1 MIIKFCILREIEAK
15 RFNIPSLFSVIDIM
29 IRECEEHGYYRDEE
43 CPECGERGK
52 FIMSDEE
59 GENLGKTT
67 AGVLR
72 HFPDKY
78 GLEMD
83 ERGWISIE
91 HFVKVLRNRQK
102 SFHWLRQYH
111 VKALAATDEKNR
123 YQRDGDRIRAT
134 YGHSVEVDLDLPT
147 EDIPEVL
154 YAPTTEKES
163 ELLLEGGLRP
173 SDRSYVHLSGTYESA
188 VEAGAVRTDEP
199 VILKVDAEQAIE
211 DGHEIMEAGKDV
223 YIVKE
228 IEPEYLEKAEK
239 QPSKEEVEE
248 IMGDD

>member
-1 MIIKFCILREIEAK
+1 
-15 RFNIPSLFSVIDIM
+15 M

-59 GENLGKTT
+59 GKNLGKTT

-83 ERGWISIE
+83 ERGWISLE

-111 VKALAATDEKNR
+111 VKALAATDKKNR
-123 YQRDGDRIRAT
+123 YQYEDGRIRAT
-134 YGHSVEVDLDLPT
+134 YGHSIEVDLDLPS
-147 EDIPEVL
+147 EDIPETL
-154 YAPTTEKES
+154 YAPTTEKEG

-173 SDRSYVHLSGTYESA
+173 SDRTYVHLSGTYESA
-188 VEAGAVRTDEP
+188 VEAGAVRSDEP
-199 VILKVDAEQAIE
+199 VILEVDAKNAME
-211 DGHEIMEAGKDV
+211 DDHVIMKAGKDV
-223 YIVKE
+223 YIAEE
-228 IEPEYLEKAEK
+228 IEPEYLEKSEK
-239 QPSKEEVEE
+239 QPSEEEVEQFSE
-248 IMGDD
+248 ED